1 MSFSVVWKYTTDAV
15 HHAPPGV
22 FLLTMEDDRPPGRV
36 RESGWGLALAGAVV
50 AVLCSLPHRDGPS
63 SSTGLKTRGDLAH
76 AGGRMLNLVRFLGF
90 VALLDK
96 VFPNGCGYPPR

>member
-1 MSFSVVWKYTTDAV
+1 VAQASWVRAISRSK
-15 HHAPPGV
+15 
-22 FLLTMEDDRPPGRV
+22 RV
-36 RESGWGLALAGAVV
+36 SAARGLGLALAGAVV

-76 AGGRMLNLVRFLGF
+76 AGGRMLNLLRFLGF